1 MIPVPPKTPDF
12 RVLPLAFLLVAAC
25 LFGLTLGGGLA
36 ILANFAEPRPVIIA
50 ALLAGS
56 AWIATSILAVTL
68 LHIFTAGRAER
79 LAMGVLG
86 VSFGRMLSA
95 VSIALAIYL
104 LAQPNGNSFWACFLA
119 AGLACLIAE
128 TAWAMRT
135 VNQAFA
141 TRAARE
147 SNAGGT
153 PNAGSTS
160 NSAASTPANSLS
172 SDSKS
177 FASLRSDAAPLR
189 TGFSKAG
196 GSGGVSG
203 GGVGAALSASLP
215 R

>member
-1 MIPVPPKTPDF
+1 MIPAPPKSPDF
-12 RVLPLAFLLVAAC
+12 RVLPLGVILVAAC
-25 LFGLTLGGGLA
+25 LLGLTLGSGIS

-56 AWIATSILAVTL
+56 AWIATAILAVSL
-68 LHIFTAGRAER
+68 LGIFTAGRAER

-95 VSIALAIYL
+95 VCTALVIYL
-104 LAQPNGNSFWACFLA
+104 IAQPEGKSFWTCVLA
-119 AGLACLIAE
+119 AGFACLIAE

-147 SNAGGT
+147 NNSIPNTPGT
-153 PNAGSTS
+153 TISPAPSPTPT
-160 NSAASTPANSLS
+160 NSITP
-172 SDSKS
+172 DSKS
-177 FASLRSDAAPLR
+177 FAALRTDAASLRAGPAA
-189 TGFSKAG
+189 
-196 GSGGVSG
+196 
-203 GGVGAALSASLP
+203 AALSAGLP